1 VIFTDYATTGDGT
14 LTGAMLLDVVH
25 GTGHSLSLLAG
36 VMQRFPQIL
45 RSVAVRDRAALE
57 HDEHLAADISAIDA
71 ELAPDGRVLVR
82 PSGTEPVVRVMVEAP
97 SVERA
102 ELVADRLVAAVRH
115 AGGAVG
121 GPPEPDFD
129 L

>member
-1 VIFTDYATTGDGT
+1 
-14 LTGAMLLDVVH
+14 MLLDVVN
-25 GTGHSLSLLAG
+25 GTGHSLSLLSG

-45 RSVAVRDRAALE
+45 RNVAVRDRGAVE
-57 HDEHLAADISAIDA
+57 HDQDLAADIAAINA
-71 ELAPDGRVLVR
+71 ELVPDGRVLVR
-82 PSGTEPVVRVMVEAP
+82 PSGTEPVVRVMVEAT

-102 ELVADRLVAAVRH
+102 ELVADRLVVAVAR

-121 GPPEPDFD
+121 PPPERGLP

>member
-1 VIFTDYATTGDGT
+1 
-14 LTGAMLLDVVH
+14 
-25 GTGHSLSLLAG
+25 
-36 VMQRFPQIL
+36 
-45 RSVAVRDRAALE
+45 VRDRAALE